1 MSACVLVIR
10 VSTYREKM
18 HILHSDVGSNDTIVT
33 ISTLWNFMFFW
44 ISIALRYLANE
55 GLWVVSRATHRG
67 LKLVQYNFNFLYWSY
82 DEIKHMRWIKL
93 GSLARCSVSH
103 QLPSSQHTLLMTRIP
118 CFILTT
124 LTLNK
129 KYPSFSILI
138 LVDIFSWMD
147 DTKVE
152 PRYFVHYWSIIKV
165 IYEWLLKY

>member
-93 GSLARCSVSH
+93 GSLARCSVSFH
-103 QLPSSQHTLLMTRIP
+103 YQTKSAAAVQSTY
-118 CFILTT
+118 LTDHKNS
-124 LTLNK
+124 LFHFNNLNIEQK
-129 KYPSFSILI
+129 ISNLFYMIS
-138 LVDIFSWMD
+138 VDIFSWID
-147 DTKVE
+147 DT
-152 PRYFVHYWSIIKV
+152 
-165 IYEWLLKY
+165 